1 MLHFYCAVLT
11 YQISVNAT
19 TNAFLSGASI
29 YIQTRKRREER
40 QRDES
45 EKITKNYS
53 FESRGVERQEGECGV
68 GDFIMHFLSRPNNE
82 TRDLSGE

>member
-11 YQISVNAT
+11 YTISVNAT

-29 YIQTRKRREER
+29 YIHTRKRWEER

-45 EKITKNYS
+45 QKITKNDS
-53 FESRGVERQEGECGV
+53 FESQRVERQEGEDGV
-68 GDFIMHFLSRPNNE
+68 GDF
-82 TRDLSGE
+82 RDL